1 MATPIFE
8 IQAFGFHEASGKL
21 KRVAI
26 RFRNAMPAFQ
36 LIQEILESG
45 EKRIFKNL
53 RGKYVD
59 TGDLMA
65 SLTQPTADG
74 TIREAHA
81 AGVDFGTDIWYARF
95 HRDEK
100 GKLPYLKIL
109 TKERAAIRET
119 VMGYIVGDMDVTI

>member
-1 MATPIFE
+1 MARVFE
-8 IQAFGFHEASGKL
+8 IQAFGFNEAAGKL

-26 RFRNAMPAFQ
+26 RFRNARPAFE

-45 EKRIFKNL
+45 EQRIFKNL

-59 TGDLMA
+59 TGALME
-65 SLTQPTADG
+65 SLTQPSADG
-74 TIREAHA
+74 AIREAHM

-109 TKERAAIRET
+109 TKERQQIRET
-119 VMGYIVGDMDVTI
+119 VMGYVVGDMDVTV